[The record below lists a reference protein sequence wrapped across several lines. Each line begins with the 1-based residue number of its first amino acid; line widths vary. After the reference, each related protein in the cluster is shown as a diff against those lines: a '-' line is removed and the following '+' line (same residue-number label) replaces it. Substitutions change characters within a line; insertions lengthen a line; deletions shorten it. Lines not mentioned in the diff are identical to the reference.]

1 MTSRASSPSTLER
14 SRSLSRLATRV
25 SIFGG
30 SLSTRDET
38 RHDVVE
44 MARNWRQIK
53 AEPRLAPPPANAN
66 PKKEKK
72 RTLKDIAE
80 EAMAKN
86 ENENGSANA
95 NNGSAGDRPVTER
108 RDPAPPEPRH
118 PRPAGRPA
126 TRRKASPRPAPSFNT
141 AIDPG
146 PWKPTK
152 LTFKG
157 TFYGSQQPECALQPI
172 RVQNYDDESDL
183 EDLIDDGDEKTGVS
197 DDGTWAAELAGLLG
211 SYAERDFSA
220 VDRARNYKMQA
231 STEEI
236 LNAEAVTA
244 KIGREVDRR
253 ERKKIRAEER
263 REVGGGGGVG
273 RRKHRHRLVV
283 LD

>member
-1 MTSRASSPSTLER
+1 MTSRASSPTTLAR

-66 PKKEKK
+66 PKREKK

-86 ENENGSANA
+86 GSANDSANANA
-95 NNGSAGDRPVTER
+95 NNGSAGVRAVTTER
-108 RDPAPPEPRH
+108 RRDPDPPRH
-118 PRPAGRPA
+118 PRPA
-126 TRRKASPRPAPSFNT
+126 TRQKASPRPAPSFST
-141 AIDPG
+141 AINLG
-146 PWKPTK
+146 PRKPTK

-157 TFYGSQQPECALQPI
+157 TFYGLQQPECALQPI

-236 LNAEAVTA
+236 LHAEAVTA

-253 ERKKIRAEER
+253 ERKKIRAVER
-263 REVGGGGGVG
+263 RQVGGGGGAG